1 MGYDWLLAALIG
13 GLVIIGLLAYYYV
26 YRFRNE
32 PLE

>member
-1 MGYDWLLAALIG
+1 MGSVWLLAALIG
-13 GLVIIGLLAYYYV
+13 GLVIIGLSAYYYV

>member
-1 MGYDWLLAALIG
+1 MGSVWLLAALIG
-13 GLVIIGLLAYYYV
+13 GLVIIDLSAYYYV